1 MQCPYCKYDDTQVID
16 SRASDDKKVIRR
28 RRRCPKCGARFT
40 TYEKVSLRMP
50 LIIKKDGKSR
60 VSYNQDKLF
69 KSMQLALRKRPVAA
83 DQIER
88 AVDHIEER
96 IRLSGEKEIPTRRI
110 GEMVLE
116 ELLKLDKVAYIRF
129 ASVYLNY
136 QKPEDFLEGLRVI
149 LKPTE
154 EAGK

>member
-16 SRASDDKKVIRR
+16 SRASDDKKMIRR

-60 VSYNQDKLF
+60 VTYNQDKLL
-69 KSMQLALRKRPVAA
+69 KSMELALRKRPVPAE
-83 DQIER
+83 QIEN
-88 AVDHIEER
+88 AVDRIEDK
-96 IRLSGEKEIPTRRI
+96 IRLTGEKEISTRRI

-136 QKPEDFLEGLRVI
+136 QKPEDFLEGLKVI
-149 LKPTE
+149 LKPAE
-154 EAGK
+154 EEKK